1 MTEDEIVEYATHSPE
16 NTNPAVLRGM
26 LSQLSGGGSSEPFV
40 VTWDEDQNHTNVT
53 FQELKQ
59 ALESGR
65 VCYFRAPQNVETGE
79 GGGWYP
85 LAAIEESSDEYD
97 HYASI
102 YFHNTALIWNE
113 QFETDYMHYAD

>member
-53 FQELKQ
+53 FQELK
-59 ALESGR
+59 
-65 VCYFRAPQNVETGE
+65 
-79 GGGWYP
+79 
-85 LAAIEESSDEYD
+85 
-97 HYASI
+97 
-102 YFHNTALIWNE
+102 
-113 QFETDYMHYAD
+113 